1 MHMPTGG
8 LWDWRQQSRG
18 SPTTTPKRASEP
30 LCHSHCLSCAPS
42 KLVFHSFLQGAGTS
56 EELEA
61 SCTVQP
67 FLAQGED
74 RERNCTQISLYPGE
88 NIFSKSQQVGRT
100 ARTMSRK
107 TLLSSGKCIQHPQQR
122 VKEPFISSVWPGFF
136 FPSHSSSQTPSL
148 SERRCP
154 YTYAHTQL
162 SEVPGHVVMLLQ
174 HTEPQDHQSVLRAAT
189 LAPREMQ
196 TPSSCCRCSCP
207 FLAPTLAAQR
217 ITAIG

>member
-1 MHMPTGG
+1 MKQTPPLPSYKPCWEEADGTTRERPPDKVSDPRGTGAGSPQTLTTAYAAVSVHARANGG

-42 KLVFHSFLQGAGTS
+42 KLVFHSFLQGASTS

-67 FLAQGED
+67 LHKV
-74 RERNCTQISLYPGE
+74 RTERGTARRFHFTLEKISLLL
-88 NIFSKSQQVGRT
+88 QQVGRT
-100 ARTMSRK
+100 AHTMSRK
-107 TLLSSGKCIQHPQQR
+107 KLLSSGRCIQHPQQR

-136 FPSHSSSQTPSL
+136 FPSRSSSQTPSL

-154 YTYAHTQL
+154 YT
-162 SEVPGHVVMLLQ
+162 
-174 HTEPQDHQSVLRAAT
+174 
-189 LAPREMQ
+189 
-196 TPSSCCRCSCP
+196 
-207 FLAPTLAAQR
+207 
-217 ITAIG
+217 